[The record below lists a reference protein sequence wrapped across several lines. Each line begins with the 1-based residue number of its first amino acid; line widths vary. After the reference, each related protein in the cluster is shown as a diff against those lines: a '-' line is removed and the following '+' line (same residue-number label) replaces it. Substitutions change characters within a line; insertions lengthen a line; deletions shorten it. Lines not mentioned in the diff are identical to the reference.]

1 MIKHPEYLL
10 SKGQSLGK
18 HNSYFAQTLLCDLK
32 MRHSQRKKQH
42 GVIQL
47 ISDIIGHFQRSLL
60 FLNGGG
66 GGGAGAWNASVFCCC
81 CCCCFI
87 HFFSTSL
94 SLAGNS
100 SRLTWV
106 KHSRRSVCNIF
117 LCPDNGV
124 AAIVL
129 DFLTCAQM
137 LMHAIAHWDRTD
149 TVRESALEI
158 DSGREKTKQKNL
170 PLRGVEPASVLCLAF
185 QSDVLSAEL
194 SPPRLPCLPE
204 LNDEVVKIILDI
216 KY

>member
-1 MIKHPEYLL
+1 MSKGQSVIKHPEYLL
-10 SKGQSLGK
+10 SKDQSLGK

-32 MRHSQRKKQH
+32 TRHSQRKKQH

-66 GGGAGAWNASVFCCC
+66 GGGGGGWLEHGMRRFCCC
-81 CCCCFI
+81 FLYIFLVLLCPLREI
-87 HFFSTSL
+87 RVAS
-94 SLAGNS
+94 
-100 SRLTWV
+100 
-106 KHSRRSVCNIF
+106 HSRRSVCSIF

-137 LMHAIAHWDRTD
+137 LMHAIAHGDRTD

-158 DSGREKTKQKNL
+158 DSGRKKKKKKTL
-170 PLRGVEPASVLCLAF
+170 PLRGVEPASVL
-185 QSDVLSAEL
+185 
-194 SPPRLPCLPE
+194 
-204 LNDEVVKIILDI
+204 I
-216 KY
+216 